1 MISQM
6 GRLAFELYKDIKVN
20 VKEEVEGEVKDVERE
35 IKVRFDFIA
44 PAGVTYE
51 LLHDALREISEELKR
66 SEEESK
72 RQEALRKDEDAIKDV
87 K

>member
-44 PAGVTYE
+44 PMGSTYE
-51 LLHDALREISEELKR
+51 MLHDAVREFSEGLKR

-72 RQEALRKDEDAIKDV
+72 KLEGLRKEEDNKDV